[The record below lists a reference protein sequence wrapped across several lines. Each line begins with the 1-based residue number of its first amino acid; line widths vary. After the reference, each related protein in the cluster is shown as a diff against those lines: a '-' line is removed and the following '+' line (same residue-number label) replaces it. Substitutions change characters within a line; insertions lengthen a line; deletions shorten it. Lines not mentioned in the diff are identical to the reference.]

1 MVVSVVVVVGVSVV
15 VVVVGVIT
23 ATFAPSVV
31 VVVVG
36 WSFQVVVACPDAA
49 GCAPSVACIG
59 PTPASATRI
68 TATRTCAFV
77 LRVIGNTPWYP
88 LPQPL
93 TVSDGVSAQAADF
106 DLDGD
111 SDGWVGRSPEAIA
124 GRTNPTLNL
133 EPCRTYRVTWTNV
146 DGAPHSFVIEDADG
160 NRLAE
165 TEIADEKGASL
176 TLEFEATSA
185 MAEYYCEVHP
195 ESMRG
200 QVAVGDGGIA
210 DEGTAEGG
218 EATGETTADAETE
231 PMTEDGPPP
240 VIDEGT
246 VVLGGQASHWLGLA
260 PSRIQG
266 RENPTLRLRAGRECE
281 LVWVNLD
288 GGEHDF
294 HLADAAGEDLADTS
308 AREDVGDTHSTTFET
323 TPEMA
328 EYYCAFHRQSM
339 RGSVEIV

>member
-1 MVVSVVVVVGVSVV
+1 M
-15 VVVVGVIT
+15 
-23 ATFAPSVV
+23 
-31 VVVVG
+31 
-36 WSFQVVVACPDAA
+36 DE
-49 GCAPSVACIG
+49 
-59 PTPASATRI
+59 PTIARPMTGDKRENRRERQNRREREDGRGRGSESSR
-68 TATRTCAFV
+68 RTI
-77 LRVIGNTPWYP
+77 LRVAGTAGA
-88 LPQPL
+88 LA
-93 TVSDGVSAQAADF
+93 GVAGFAGVGELGRAQAADF
-106 DLDGD
+106 ELDGD

-133 EPCRTYRVTWTNV
+133 EPGRTYRVTWTNV

-160 NRLAE
+160 NRLAG
-165 TEIADEKGASL
+165 TEIADEEGASL
-176 TLEFEATSA
+176 TLEFEATSP

-260 PSRIQG
+260 PSGIQG

-288 GGEHDF
+288 GVEHDF

-308 AREDVGDTHSTTFET
+308 AREDVGDTHSTTFEA

-328 EYYCAFHRQSM
+328 EYYCIFHRQSM